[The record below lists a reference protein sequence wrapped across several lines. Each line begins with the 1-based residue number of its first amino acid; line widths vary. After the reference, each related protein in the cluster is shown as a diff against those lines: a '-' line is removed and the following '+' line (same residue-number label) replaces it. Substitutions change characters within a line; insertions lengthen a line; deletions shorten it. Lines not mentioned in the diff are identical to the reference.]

1 MVRTKVRVFIGGL
14 ALTGLIGLI
23 GLIGCETYEFP
34 PRLLGVATDDCSDC
48 EVLELSE
55 TRLPPGDA
63 TLTARFAFQDERGSL
78 EEVTVFVTSPSGG
91 PILDIPCDFFVD
103 LSEQVAADTC
113 ELTALQF
120 RDSDDTVS
128 ARLSGIERGELTA
141 RFGLALD
148 EVGTWTVEVE
158 AIRDT
163 GAISNRLSQ
172 TFEVAEPDVDPG

>member
-1 MVRTKVRVFIGGL
+1 MLRTNVRIFIGGL
-14 ALTGLIGLI
+14 ALI

-34 PRLLGVATDDCSDC
+34 PRLLGVAADDCSDC

-63 TLTARFAFQDERGSL
+63 TLTARFAFQDERGAL
-78 EEVTVFVTSPSGG
+78 EEVTVFVTSPGRV
-91 PILDIPCDFFVD
+91 IEVPCDFFVD
-103 LSEQVAADTC
+103 LSEQVAADNC
-113 ELTALQF
+113 EVTALQF
-120 RDSDDTVS
+120 RDSSNTVS
-128 ARLSGIERGELTA
+128 ARLRGIEGGELTT
-141 RFGLALD
+141 RFGLNLD

-172 TFEVAEPDVDPG
+172 TFEVAEPDVDPE